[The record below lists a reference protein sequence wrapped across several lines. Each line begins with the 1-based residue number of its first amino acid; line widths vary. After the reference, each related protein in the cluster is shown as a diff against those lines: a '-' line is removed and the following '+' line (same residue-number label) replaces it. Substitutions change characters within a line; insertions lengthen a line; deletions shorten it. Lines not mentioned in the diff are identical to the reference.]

1 MVPPRTFC
9 QKHHACYYYW
19 DQFLEEIKNSSIC
32 YNPFM
37 KSLSKIT
44 AHPVI
49 SGLTVLFIAWIAGNI
64 FAAKAL
70 SGFYLTVRQYFF

>member
-1 MVPPRTFC
+1 
-9 QKHHACYYYW
+9 
-19 DQFLEEIKNSSIC
+19 
-32 YNPFM
+32 M